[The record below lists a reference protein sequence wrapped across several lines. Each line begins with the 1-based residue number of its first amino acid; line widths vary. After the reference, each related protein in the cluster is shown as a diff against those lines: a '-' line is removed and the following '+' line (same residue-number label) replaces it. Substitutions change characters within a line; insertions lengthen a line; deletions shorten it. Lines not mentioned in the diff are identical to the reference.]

1 MVVVVVEVVMMD
13 LQEEVVGVTTVVA
26 GMVAPAVAVT
36 TWEMTNAPF
45 VKFVRRG
52 AIQLTDDGTSLKK
65 IMFLMREQLLQ
76 P

>member
-1 MVVVVVEVVMMD
+1 MVVVVVEVVMVD
-13 LQEEVVGVTTVVA
+13 LQEEVVGVTTVVV

-52 AIQLTDDGTSLKK
+52 AIQSTDDGTSLKK

>member
-26 GMVAPAVAVT
+26 GMVAPAVAIT

>member
-1 MVVVVVEVVMMD
+1 MVVVVVEVVMVD

-52 AIQLTDDGTSLKK
+52 AIQLTDDGTRLKK